1 MAQGTQGRELLNV
14 KQLPM
19 KDKPAVHWTYPM
31 PTPYGALIFQA
42 LHDAGFIN
50 LMVHYRRERVASHPW
65 LSDLRRGYSSRIQ
78 QPVAGVD
85 WWLIAEAF
93 CNRRAIFIG
102 GWGDMTNVVLIMLC
116 LCLRRTYVFDADT
129 PISQTKRNVFHRV
142 FKACFLRL
150 GFRRAG
156 QAIFY
161 AGDPRIAHRRFCNM
175 GAPAEKLIH
184 FPFWV
189 DTEALISSNLRE
201 RRDISETLY
210 FISIGRVLNN
220 RKGHDHAIRALA
232 LAQSRN
238 HRLKFEY
245 RILGTG
251 PDVANLLTLA
261 QALGV
266 ADKVKLLGWCEPD
279 DVRRWLWQS
288 DILIHPSPVDEPY
301 GVAVIEAM
309 AAGRV
314 VLASDVTF
322 AALDRIEDGI
332 NGLIY
337 RAGDPEVLA
346 TKIEWCFANAGRLR
360 QLGHEAMK
368 TAAQWPVSRGV
379 NIVKETLKRCG
390 AFGSQE
396 TNF

>member
-1 MAQGTQGRELLNV
+1 ME
-14 KQLPM
+14 
-19 KDKPAVHWTYPM
+19 DKPAVHWTYPM
-31 PTPYGALIFQA
+31 PTPYGALIFRA
-42 LHDAGFIN
+42 LHDAGFMN
-50 LMVHYRRERVASHPW
+50 LKVHYRREWAVSHPW
-65 LSDLRRGYSSRIQ
+65 ASDLRKGHPSRIQ

-85 WWLIAEAF
+85 WWLITEVF
-93 CNRRAIFIG
+93 RNRRAIFIG

-129 PISQTKRNVFHRV
+129 PISQTRRNVFHRV

-161 AGDPRIAHRRFCNM
+161 AGDTRIAQRRFRIM
-175 GAPAEKLIH
+175 GAPAEKLVH

-189 DTEALISSNLRE
+189 DTEALIPISFRE
-201 RRDISETLY
+201 CHDISETLY

-238 HRLKFEY
+238 NRLKFEY
-245 RILGTG
+245 RILGAG
-251 PDVANLLTLA
+251 PDEANLLTLA
-261 QALGV
+261 HALGV
-266 ADKVKLLGWCEPD
+266 ADKVKLIGWCEPD
-279 DVRRWLWQS
+279 AVVRWLWQS
-288 DILIHPSPVDEPY
+288 DILVHPSPVDEPY

-309 AAGRV
+309 ATGRV

-337 RAGDPEVLA
+337 KAGDPEALA
-346 TKIEWCFANAGRLR
+346 SKIEWCFANADRLK
-360 QLGHEAMK
+360 QLGQEAMK

-379 NIVKETLKRCG
+379 AIVKETLKRCG
-390 AFGSQE
+390 AFGA
-396 TNF
+396 